1 MTSVEDLSA
10 PAPLRLPA
18 ILQNPTNSALRQVEA
33 HNAQQR
39 ERATARREARS
50 TTSNKE
56 GGRNGMGKRVIRRLD
71 NASFASNPHI
81 VQPSRSDY
89 APPIPL
95 QARSSSR
102 PSASFPPGTVSR
114 SAAIPSTVPP
124 ERDPRSSDS
133 INGAFTLSL
142 KGTRA
147 LLRKR
152 GAGAGAGGGGGRR
165 VEQFVGTVEKEIRG
179 WLDGDYGLN
188 GFGHGNG
195 NRQVDGE
202 GADLDASES
211 GPWRVIDN
219 TLCEYPVPV
228 PVPVDSSTSGPSS
241 SSPTATATTRNTSA
255 QSGST
260 NPPHPTVNGRRMPLQ
275 HQITALLPPLPTT
288 TTNGSDDNNNGASAT
303 AAKSTRQGPCV
314 LEYSRSP
321 AHLSWFIPESFER
334 LVVHLISRYYELLS
348 WSEAYTTTSNEVVR
362 LTHIIVPSIAKPTLG
377 NRRNNDGYT
386 LLTPETSELSGQS
399 GPESVG
405 GAFTSSESGSESG
418 AGSDGTAGSGSD
430 TATERGDGDDDGG
443 SVDGYEV
450 ADTTITASEPPLS
463 LGVGVEV
470 VAGFGELRIS
480 DPHQVTDT
488 AGIALER
495 TISNTSSAY
504 ASSEGSNFASDTD
517 YTSGLGDS
525 YVLPPRG
532 SVSGAAGAAGVPPP
546 SSGWSDFGGSDF
558 GEMPALPAVAPSSGS
573 GFGFGYSRGLGTG
586 ALGGFGKKGW
596 ESKPTFFEY
605 LYGA

>member
-1 MTSVEDLSA
+1 MTTVDDLSA

-39 ERATARREARS
+39 ERAAARREARS
-50 TTSNKE
+50 TTTKE
-56 GGRNGMGKRVIRRLD
+56 SGRGGKGKRVIRRLD

-89 APPIPL
+89 APPVPL
-95 QARSSSR
+95 QARSSR
-102 PSASFPPGTVSR
+102 PTFPPDTVPR

-152 GAGAGAGGGGGRR
+152 GGGAGGGGGGGGGGRR
-165 VEQFVGTVEKEIRG
+165 VEQFVGKTEKEIRG
-179 WLDGDYGLN
+179 WLDGDYGA
-188 GFGHGNG
+188 HGLG
-195 NRQVDGE
+195 VGDEERGSE
-202 GADLDASES
+202 DAS
-211 GPWRVIDN
+211 GPWRVIDD
-219 TLCEYPVPV
+219 TLCEYPIPAGEA
-228 PVPVDSSTSGPSS
+228 SGSS
-241 SSPTATATTRNTSA
+241 SSTTTAAE
-255 QSGST
+255 SGSS
-260 NPPHPTVNGRRMPLQ
+260 NPPHYNSNGGRRIPLQ
-275 HQITALLPPLPTT
+275 HQITALLPPLPD
-288 TTNGSDDNNNGASAT
+288 TNT
-303 AAKSTRQGPCV
+303 STDSSIPRQIPCV
-314 LEYSRSP
+314 LEHSRSP

-334 LVVHLISRYYELLS
+334 LVVHLICRYYELLS
-348 WSEAYTTTSNEVVR
+348 WSEHYTTTSNEVVR
-362 LTHIIVPSIAKPTLG
+362 LTHIIVPSIAKPTVG
-377 NRRNNDGYT
+377 RNDGYY

-405 GAFTSSESGSESG
+405 AFTSSESDAESG
-418 AGSDGTAGSGSD
+418 GMSEEGESD

-450 ADTTITASEPPLS
+450 ADTTITS
-463 LGVGVEV
+463 LPSGLDPGTEINISH
-470 VAGFGELRIS
+470 LRIS
-480 DPHQVTDT
+480 SDPLAHIST
-488 AGIALER
+488 ADPGLALALER

-504 ASSEGSNFASDTD
+504 ASSEGGSVSAYSDTD

-532 SVSGAAGAAGVPPP
+532 GGITGGGVVSGSTVPPP
-546 SSGWSDFGGSDF
+546 SSGWSDFGGSDL
-558 GEMPALPAVAPSSGS
+558 GEMPALPVLS
-573 GFGFGYSRGLGTG
+573 
-586 ALGGFGKKGW
+586 ALGGRESGAVGQLGAVFGKRGW